1 MGDTSVLFT
10 PTNYMGQ
17 DAVGR
22 DTVRVLN
29 NLETTRVHSK
39 CFCCV
44 LEQRKI
50 KERL

>member
-1 MGDTSVLFT
+1 M
-10 PTNYMGQ
+10 NYTGQ

-29 NLETTRVHSK
+29 NLETTRVLRK
-39 CFCCV
+39 CFCGV
-44 LEQRKI
+44 LEQVKI

>member
-1 MGDTSVLFT
+1 LFT
-10 PTNYMGQ
+10 SINYTGQ

-29 NLETTRVHSK
+29 NLETTRVLRK
-39 CFCCV
+39 CFCDV
-44 LEQRKI
+44 LEQIKI